1 MKIAIVG
8 SYGVGMTMRL
18 PRIPGPGET
27 MLGGTFS
34 SGPGGKGSNQAIAAR
49 RLGADVSLLTAVGND
64 RMGVEARDLWV
75 REGVDASA
83 VVTVDAATMV
93 GLIMVEPDG
102 ENRISIASG
111 ALDLLTADHVES
123 FRPQL
128 AEADIVM
135 VSLEIPVETALAA
148 LRIAKEEGTTT
159 LLNPAP
165 SRNLPR
171 ETWAYVDF
179 VTPNRTAAAM
189 LLGTTGGENLQ
200 ESEAVRL
207 HQLTGANVVLTLGG
221 DGAVICSG
229 QSTVAIDPV
238 RPRTV
243 MDTTGAGDAFTAA
256 IAVELAAGASLEDA
270 VKFAARVGAWV
281 VGIPEVIPALPT
293 RKDLI

>member
-1 MKIAIVG
+1 MKVAVVG
-8 SYGVGMTMRL
+8 GYGVGVTMRL
-18 PRIPGPGET
+18 PRIPGAGET
-27 MLGGTFS
+27 MLGGSFS

-64 RMGVEARDLWV
+64 RMGLEAHDLWA

-83 VVTVDAATMV
+83 VITVEASTMV

-102 ENRISIASG
+102 ENRIGIASG
-111 ALDLLTADHVES
+111 SLDLLTPEHVEC

-128 AEADIVM
+128 AAADIVI
-135 VSLEIPVETALAA
+135 VSLEIPVDTAIAA
-148 LRIAKEEGTTT
+148 LRIAKEAGTTT

-165 SRNLPR
+165 SRHLPP

-179 VTPNRTAAAM
+179 VTPNRTEAAT
-189 LLGTTGGENLQ
+189 LLCDTSHDSHQ

-207 HQLTGANVVLTLGG
+207 HQLTGAKVVLTCGG

-229 QSTVAIDPV
+229 IATTTIDAV

-243 MDTTGAGDAFTAA
+243 TDTTGAGDAFTAA
-256 IAVELAAGASLEDA
+256 IAVELASGASLEDA
-270 VKFAARVGAWV
+270 VKFAAKVGAWV
-281 VGIPEVIPALPT
+281 VSIAEVIPALPT
-293 RKDLI
+293 RKDIG